1 MISAAAKATRLEKM
15 RNFLRKCAGEIL
27 RRSLKSVEE
36 LEAAEAAKDI
46 VLPSTSILSVPIASI
61 DPNLAK
67 ALSFFDPSDL
77 Y

>member
-1 MISAAAKATRLEKM
+1 M
-15 RNFLRKCAGEIL
+15 RNFLREYAGEML

-36 LEAAEAAKDI
+36 LEAAEAAEDT
-46 VLPSTSILSVPIASI
+46 VPPSTSTLSIPIASI

-67 ALSFFDPSDL
+67 TLSFFDPSDL

>member
-1 MISAAAKATRLEKM
+1 M
-15 RNFLRKCAGEIL
+15 RNFLREYAGEML
-27 RRSLKSVEE
+27 RRSLKLVEE

-46 VLPSTSILSVPIASI
+46 VLPSTSTPSVPIASI

-67 ALSFFDPSDL
+67 ALSFFNPLDL

>member
-1 MISAAAKATRLEKM
+1 M
-15 RNFLRKCAGEIL
+15 RNFLREYIGEIL
-27 RRSLKSVEE
+27 RRSLKLVEE
-36 LEAAEAAKDI
+36 LEAVEAAEDI
-46 VLPSTSILSVPIASI
+46 VLPSTSTPSVLIASI